1 MDIVQPIVRRDML
14 GFQNAVINVAC
25 RLEYVDWNVGTF
37 TETGGNIGDN
47 LWGVVPGVSFRPTPQ
62 TVFRINYRRQWQKDL
77 LGNPPSNT
85 AGIQVGISSYF

>member
-1 MDIVQPIVRRDML
+1 
-14 GFQNAVINVAC
+14 
-25 RLEYVDWNVGTF
+25 LEYVDWNVGAF
-37 TETGGNIGDN
+37 RETGGNIGDN
-47 LWGVVPGVSFRPTPQ
+47 LWAIVPGISFRPTAQ